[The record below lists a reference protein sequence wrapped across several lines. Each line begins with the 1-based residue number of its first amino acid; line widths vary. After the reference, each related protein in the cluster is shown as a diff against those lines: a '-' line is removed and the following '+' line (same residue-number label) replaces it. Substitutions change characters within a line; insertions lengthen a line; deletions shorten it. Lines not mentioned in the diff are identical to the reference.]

1 MRVWIDGEWVGAMVM
16 HYVFPVYTPS
26 DRKRV
31 SDDLVQF
38 DTKFIEVTNNF
49 SNQREY
55 IGTDPQ
61 PL

>member
-1 MRVWIDGEWVGAMVM
+1 M

-38 DTKFIEVTNNF
+38 DTKFIISHQQFFQSEGVYWYRPPTF
-49 SNQREY
+49 
-55 IGTDPQ
+55 IGHI
-61 PL
+61 